1 MISWLQAVA
10 LFVSIEF
17 ELESHEQ
24 IELVF
29 WHVVAAVSLIP
40 IAIFFISYI
49 RIKSMKLLIT
59 ALAFSIFS
67 VKGMVLSMKLFV
79 TDYLAR
85 METGVTAL
93 K

>member
-10 LFVSIEF
+10 IFVSIEF

-24 IELVF
+24 IELVL
-29 WHVVAAVSLIP
+29 WLVVAAVSLIP

-49 RIKSMKLLIT
+49 RIKSIKLLIT
-59 ALAFSIFS
+59 ALAFSIFF

-85 METGVTAL
+85 METGGTAS